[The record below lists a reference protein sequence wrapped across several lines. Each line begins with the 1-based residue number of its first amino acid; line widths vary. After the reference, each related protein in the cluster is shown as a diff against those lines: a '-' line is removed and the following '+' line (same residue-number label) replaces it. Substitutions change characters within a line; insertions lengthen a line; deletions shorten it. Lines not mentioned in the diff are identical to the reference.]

1 MPQLV
6 LPSGGQLGTGMA
18 LVFESEAVF
27 VEAEEIC
34 DEAAI
39 PVTTRAR
46 TAARTMV
53 FMVHSPKV
61 VFTT

>member
-1 MPQLV
+1 
-6 LPSGGQLGTGMA
+6 MA
-18 LVFESEAVF
+18 LIFESAGVL
-27 VEAEEIC
+27 VEAEEIWE
-34 DEAAI
+34 EAAI

-61 VFTT
+61 VFTAQTFFWTRQMRRP